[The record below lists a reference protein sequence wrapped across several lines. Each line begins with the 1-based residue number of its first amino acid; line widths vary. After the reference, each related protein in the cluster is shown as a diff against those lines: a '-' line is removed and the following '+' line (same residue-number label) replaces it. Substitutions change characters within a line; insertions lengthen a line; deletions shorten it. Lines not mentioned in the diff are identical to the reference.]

1 MFFAKDMFK
10 NYLFTLLMAL
20 LIWVVC
26 LMPVPETPLNQVSL
40 IDKWT
45 HCVLFGGF
53 SLILWIEYHRL
64 HGIGSTWRSLSCT
77 LLLPIGFGGLVELA
91 QAYCTHGTRSGEW
104 LDFAADA
111 IGVVIVQL
119 ICMLPAR
126 CGAKAKKDGAGGG
139 NCKNDGHR

>member
-1 MFFAKDMFK
+1 M
-10 NYLFTLLMAL
+10 NYLKLSLSQYPFSCCLTL
-20 LIWVVC
+20 LIWVICVI
-26 LMPVPETPLNQVSL
+26 PVPENPLSGVTL